1 MKQACSF
8 PHIGSLI
15 FIMAFITACSG
26 QPNSNAL
33 KSSNPEL
40 AATPKTDAQIDEY
53 VVELFEDS
61 KGNLWFGTIFKGVAR
76 YTPSALLRPGEKTL
90 TYFSEKEGL
99 PGTTVASIAEDKAGN
114 MWFGTHSG
122 LSKYDPSAHFDSA
135 QHKSLRP
142 GGKTFTNFTQK
153 DGLCHDR
160 VSNIL
165 VDRAGNIWVGTW
177 GGVCRYKDGG
187 FSDFPI
193 PKPDVDLLP
202 YQTTMDWITEI
213 MEDKQ
218 GNIWFGRDGYGAC
231 KYDGASFTHFTKKD
245 GLPSNN
251 VQVIEE
257 DEQGNI
263 WFGTRVAENDH
274 PDPEKRTGEG
284 GLCRYDPSAHFD
296 SAQRKSLQTGGKAF
310 VQFPELEGLSKNHI
324 YTIYA
329 DKKGH
334 IWVGATGVGVYR
346 YDPSAHFD
354 SAQHK
359 SLRTGGESF
368 KIYKG
373 TNRMDLTHV
382 FGVQDMLEDRNGT
395 YWFGFSGGL
404 FRLEGSSIVHVPQ
417 SGPWK

>member
-1 MKQACSF
+1 MKKDCLF
-8 PHIGSLI
+8 PYIGPLL
-15 FIMAFITACSG
+15 FLLAVITACSA
-26 QPNSNAL
+26 QPNSNA
-33 KSSNPEL
+33 SNPGSTAMPETD
-40 AATPKTDAQIDEY
+40 TPIDEY

-61 KGNLWFGTIFKGVAR
+61 KGNLWFGTIMSGVAR
-76 YTPSALLRPGEKTL
+76 YTPSTLLRAGEKTL
-90 TYFSEKEGL
+90 TYFSEKDGL

-122 LSKYDPSAHFDSA
+122 LSKYD
-135 QHKSLRP
+135 
-142 GGKTFTNFTQK
+142 GKTFTNFTQK

-165 VDRAGNIWVGTW
+165 IDRAGNLWVGTW
-177 GGVCRYKDGG
+177 GGVCRYEDGR

-193 PKPDVDLLP
+193 PKPDVDLQP
-202 YQTTMDWITEI
+202 YQTTMDWITEV
-213 MEDKQ
+213 MEDSQ

-231 KYDGASFTHFTKKD
+231 KYDGTSFTHFTKKE

-251 VQVIEE
+251 VQDIEE
-257 DEQGNI
+257 DQQGNI

-274 PDPEKRTGEG
+274 PDPEKRSGEG
-284 GLCRYDPSAHFD
+284 GLCRYDPSALPGTSD
-296 SAQRKSLQTGGKAF
+296 KAF
-310 VQFPELEGLSKNHI
+310 VQFPEWEGLSKNQI
-324 YTIYA
+324 YTIYT

-334 IWVGATGVGVYR
+334 IWIGATGVGVYR

-404 FRLEGSSIVHVPQ
+404 FRLEGASIVHVPQ

>member
-1 MKQACSF
+1 MWWNC
-8 PHIGSLI
+8 LR
-15 FIMAFITACSG
+15 TA
-26 QPNSNAL
+26 
-33 KSSNPEL
+33 
-40 AATPKTDAQIDEY
+40 
-53 VVELFEDS
+53 

-90 TYFSEKEGL
+90 TYFSEKDGL

-296 SAQRKSLQTGGKAF
+296 SAQRKSLQTTKRLFNFLNGRDLAKTTFTPFTQIKRDTFGSAPP
-310 VQFPELEGLSKNHI
+310 VSAYTDTILRLTSTPLSTSRSGQVGNHSRF
-324 YTIYA
+324 T
-329 DKKGH
+329 KGQTA
-334 IWVGATGVGVYR
+334 WT
-346 YDPSAHFD
+346 
-354 SAQHK
+354 
-359 SLRTGGESF
+359 
-368 KIYKG
+368 
-373 TNRMDLTHV
+373 
-382 FGVQDMLEDRNGT
+382 
-395 YWFGFSGGL
+395 
-404 FRLEGSSIVHVPQ
+404 
-417 SGPWK
+417 

>member
-1 MKQACSF
+1 MKKFCVF
-8 PHIGSLI
+8 PHIGSLL
-15 FIMAFITACSG
+15 FPLAVITACSA
-26 QPNSNAL
+26 QS
-33 KSSNPEL
+33 SSNPGSR
-40 AATPKTDAQIDEY
+40 AIPQTDVPIDEY

-61 KGNLWFGTIFKGVAR
+61 KGSLWFGTIMSGVAR

-122 LSKYDPSAHFDSA
+122 LSKYD
-135 QHKSLRP
+135 
-142 GGKTFTNFTQK
+142 GKTFTNFTQK

-165 VDRAGNIWVGTW
+165 IDRDGNLWVGTW
-177 GGVCRYKDGG
+177 GGVCRYEEGG

-202 YQTTMDWITEI
+202 YQTTMDWVTEV
-213 MEDKQ
+213 MEDSQ

-231 KYDGASFTHFTKKD
+231 KYDGHTFTHFTKKD

-251 VQVIEE
+251 VQEIQE
-257 DEQGNI
+257 DQQGHI

-284 GLCRYDPSAHFD
+284 GLCRYDPSAHLD
-296 SAQRKSLQTGGKAF
+296 STQHKSPGTGNKAF
-310 VQFPELEGLSKNHI
+310 VQFPEWEGLSKNHI

-334 IWVGATGVGVYR
+334 IWAGATGVGLYR
-346 YDPSAHFD
+346 YDG
-354 SAQHK
+354 K
-359 SLRTGGESF
+359 SF

-417 SGPWK
+417 SGPWQ

>member
-1 MKQACSF
+1 MLAV
-8 PHIGSLI
+8 
-15 FIMAFITACSG
+15 ITACNA
-26 QPNSNAL
+26 QPNSNPGSTAM
-33 KSSNPEL
+33 
-40 AATPKTDAQIDEY
+40 PKTDAPIDEY

-61 KGNLWFGTIFKGVAR
+61 KGNLWFGTIMSGVAR
-76 YTPSALLRPGEKTL
+76 YTPSTLLRAGEKTL
-90 TYFSEKEGL
+90 TYFSEKDGL

-122 LSKYDPSAHFDSA
+122 LSKYDPSA
-135 QHKSLRP
+135 KLRP

-153 DGLCHDR
+153 DGLCNDR

-165 VDRAGNIWVGTW
+165 IDRAGNLWVGTW
-177 GGVCRYKDGG
+177 GGVCRYEDGG

-231 KYDGASFTHFTKKD
+231 KYDGAAFTHFTKKD

-257 DEQGNI
+257 DQQGNI
-263 WFGTRVAENDH
+263 WFGTRVTENDH

-296 SAQRKSLQTGGKAF
+296 SAQRKSLQTGGKAST
-310 VQFPELEGLSKNHI
+310 QFPELEGLSKNQI
-324 YTIYA
+324 YTIYT

-334 IWVGATGVGVYR
+334 VWIGATGVGVYR
-346 YDPSAHFD
+346 YDPSA
-354 SAQHK
+354 

-373 TNRMDLTHV
+373 TNRMDLTHT

-404 FRLEGSSIVHVPQ
+404 FRLEGSSIVNVTQ
-417 SGPWK
+417 NGPWE